1 MDMIEMWLAMISTN
15 TISVGV
21 DLLLILV
28 LMAMWLLWWKQ
39 SQRTQRIESG
49 LLEAAAQ
56 LQEATALLD
65 DALNQISLLQRQEQV
80 KPEKVQEGV
89 AAVSPSVSMD
99 TEDDN
104 FDDDIEPQFSS
115 RARELLNAQK
125 NYLEMTSKVAPKSV
139 SPAQKAESQN
149 KQGVMDVAQILRMQ
163 REGASL
169 DSIADTLNM
178 PQAQVKLMLML
189 QKGA

>member
-21 DLLLILV
+21 DLVLILV

-49 LLEAAAQ
+49 LLEAASQ

-80 KPEKVQEGV
+80 KPEKVQKDV
-89 AAVSPSVSMD
+89 AASPSVSMD
-99 TEDDN
+99 TQDDN

-125 NYLEMTSKVAPKSV
+125 NHLEMTSKVAPKRV
-139 SPAQKAESQN
+139 SSAQKAEPQN

-178 PQAQVKLMLML
+178 PLAQVKLMLML
-189 QKGA
+189 QKGV

>member
-21 DLLLILV
+21 DLVLILV

-80 KPEKVQEGV
+80 KSEKVQEDVV
-89 AAVSPSVSMD
+89 ASPSVSMD

-125 NYLEMTSKVAPKSV
+125 NYLEMTSKVAPKRV
-139 SPAQKAESQN
+139 SPAQKAEPQN

-178 PQAQVKLMLML
+178 PLAQVKLMLML

>member
-1 MDMIEMWLAMISTN
+1 MDMMNMWLTMLSTHVF
-15 TISVGV
+15 SVV
-21 DLLLILV
+21 MDVILIMV
-28 LMAMWLLWWKQ
+28 MVAMWVLWWKQ
-39 SQRTQRIESG
+39 GQRTQRVETG

-65 DALNQISLLQRQEQV
+65 DALSQISLLQRQEQNNV
-80 KPEKVQEGV
+80 SKLRTTE
-89 AAVSPSVSMD
+89 VSPTVSKPVL
-99 TEDDN
+99 EDD
-104 FDDDIEPQFSS
+104 FDDDIEPHFSS
-115 RARELLNAQK
+115 RSRELLDAQK
-125 NYLEMTSKVAPKSV
+125 NNLEMSAKSM
-139 SPAQKAESQN
+139 PARTVHTQKPVAES
-149 KQGVMDVAQILRMQ
+149 KQGVMDVAKILRMQ

>member
-1 MDMIEMWLAMISTN
+1 MGMVDMWLAIMPTN
-15 TISVGV
+15 VFSVGV
-21 DLLLILV
+21 DIVLIVVLLG
-28 LMAMWLLWWKQ
+28 MWAFWWKQ
-39 SQRTQRIESG
+39 AQRTQRVETG

-65 DALNQISLLQRQEQV
+65 DALNQISLLQRQEEK
-80 KPEKVQEGV
+80 KPSKVAELGGTSPLSV
-89 AAVSPSVSMD
+89 AMQADAS
-99 TEDDN
+99 
-104 FDDDIEPQFSS
+104 DDDIEPQFSS
-115 RARELLNAQK
+115 RARELLKAKQAE
-125 NYLEMTSKVAPKSV
+125 LEMRPVQVAARSNRVEQAAP
-139 SPAQKAESQN
+139 QN

-178 PQAQVKLMLML
+178 PLAQVKLMLML